1 MIIMRRSSVNSARV
15 VPDLTRG
22 RLTHRDPTW
31 IGAFFSSFMLG
42 KIVNTSRRSGVLL
55 ALLIGLCGLGEIST
69 QLLIPSL
76 RELES
81 GLGAAPGASLAALSM
96 FVAAFG
102 IGQLFFGPLSDRL
115 GRRPLLLAGV
125 ATYVLASLW
134 MVFAQNMDEF
144 IAGRALQG
152 LGACAAL
159 VVARSIVRDV
169 WKERAGPIMAITV
182 IGMLSAIML
191 SPVLGGLIATH
202 AGGWRAVVVATVLF
216 GALALIASLF
226 FKETH
231 LQRDPNAGRL
241 KTLMGNYAMLLKGS
255 SVRSFS
261 VAIACTYGAMFSFIA
276 GSSRVFVGQL
286 GLSPTQYGL
295 VFGGIVSGLIA
306 GAIYTNRTII
316 QSGPEK
322 IVAIGTGLVA
332 IGASLSLVFHQIAG
346 PSVAGLML
354 PQMLLTLGAG
364 MVLPGS
370 VAGAVIPNP
379 ARAGLAAGFIGFAQ
393 MAGATVSGLLLS
405 RLQDDTAFAMVALNA
420 AFAVCGFVMFRVML
434 AHKHRAAKV
443 ALEK

>member
-1 MIIMRRSSVNSARV
+1 MHTSTRSS
-15 VPDLTRG
+15 
-22 RLTHRDPTW
+22 
-31 IGAFFSSFMLG
+31 
-42 KIVNTSRRSGVLL
+42 VLL

-102 IGQLFFGPLSDRL
+102 LGQLFFGPLSDRL

-134 MVFAQNMDEF
+134 MAYAQSMDEF
-144 IAGRALQG
+144 IVGRALQG

-182 IGMLSAIML
+182 IGMLSTIML
-191 SPVLGGLIATH
+191 SPVIGGLIATH
-202 AGGWRAVVVATVLF
+202 AGGWRAVVMATVVF

-231 LQRDPNAGRL
+231 LQRDPQAGRL
-241 KTLMGNYAMLLKGS
+241 KTLLGNYAALLKGS

-295 VFGGIVSGLIA
+295 LFGSIVSGLIA
-306 GAIYTNRTII
+306 GAVYTNRTII
-316 QSGPEK
+316 KSGPER
-322 IVAIGTGLVA
+322 IVALGTGLVA
-332 IGASLSLVFHQIAG
+332 AGASLSFIIQQLAG
-346 PSVAGLML
+346 PSVTGLML
-354 PQMLLTLGAG
+354 PQVLLTLGAG

-379 ARAGLAAGFIGFAQ
+379 TRAGLAAGFIGFAQ
-393 MAGATVSGLLLS
+393 MTGATVAGLLLS

-420 AFAVCGFVMFRVML
+420 AFAVAGFVVFRIML
-434 AHKHRAAKV
+434 ARKSRAAKL
-443 ALEK
+443 ALGE

>member
-1 MIIMRRSSVNSARV
+1 MHTSTRSS
-15 VPDLTRG
+15 
-22 RLTHRDPTW
+22 
-31 IGAFFSSFMLG
+31 
-42 KIVNTSRRSGVLL
+42 VLL

-102 IGQLFFGPLSDRL
+102 LGQLFFGPLSDRL

-134 MVFAQNMDEF
+134 MAYAQSMDEF
-144 IAGRALQG
+144 IVGRALQG

-182 IGMLSAIML
+182 IGMLSTIML
-191 SPVLGGLIATH
+191 SPVIGGLIATH
-202 AGGWRAVVVATVLF
+202 AGGWRAVVMATVLF

-231 LQRDPNAGRL
+231 LQRDPQAGRL
-241 KTLMGNYAMLLKGS
+241 KTLMGNYAALLKGS

-261 VAIACTYGAMFSFIA
+261 VAIACTYGSMFSFIA

-295 VFGGIVSGLIA
+295 LFGGIVSGLIA

-316 QSGPEK
+316 KSGPEK
-322 IVAIGTGLVA
+322 IVALGTALVA
-332 IGASLSLVFHQIAG
+332 IGASLSFIIHQFAG
-346 PSVAGLML
+346 PSVTGLML
-354 PQMLLTLGAG
+354 PQVLLTLGAG

-379 ARAGLAAGFIGFAQ
+379 TRAGLAAGFIGFAQ
-393 MAGATVSGLLLS
+393 MAGATVAGLLLS

-420 AFAVCGFVMFRVML
+420 AFAIAGFVIFRIML
-434 AHKHRAAKV
+434 ARKPRAAKL
-443 ALEK
+443 ALGE